1 MPRQTNNKIQSTSQA
16 QEDIPAST
24 PKTEECLLS
33 IKNKNLIEDQQK
45 VIDKLIKRISTL
57 EGNFY
62 KLEGRLLITQA
73 VNHHLELM
81 IDSQDQYF
89 RRQWLVIN
97 GMTEPENESDNEK
110 LVLSR
115 MKEETWIDEDVIQ
128 QNIDKIH
135 QFKPVSIRFNLQPSL
150 TKRRLELLKYPK
162 EKLKAVKEIKFP
174 YAIEL

>member
-81 IDSQDQYF
+81 VDSQDQYS

-110 LVLSR
+110 PVLSR
-115 MKEETWIDEDVIQ
+115 MKEET
-128 QNIDKIH
+128 
-135 QFKPVSIRFNLQPSL
+135 
-150 TKRRLELLKYPK
+150 
-162 EKLKAVKEIKFP
+162 
-174 YAIEL
+174 